1 MYIGYPLT
9 TTALKETPCGE
20 DLARIST
27 LCLLFCIISRRER
40 SFYKTVLCPAGL
52 KKLLSETRQPL
63 HFILISILTMLN
75 LICLYAAIK
84 CILNVFPIDKT
95 LHSET

>member
-9 TTALKETPCGE
+9 TKALKETPCGE
-20 DLARIST
+20 DLTRIST

-52 KKLLSETRQPL
+52 KN
-63 HFILISILTMLN
+63 F
-75 LICLYAAIK
+75 
-84 CILNVFPIDKT
+84 
-95 LHSET
+95 